1 MKLLPFVLV
10 FLLCATFVLGEE
22 EVSRIRFLD
31 AGTTVQN
38 AIVHFSLVN
47 EEEHSFDA
55 VLFMQGDALELEQ
68 VEGAYRGTIVLDD
81 PSTDAADYAFSGEVT
96 FARGDVTLTV
106 FPIAFLRGEVY
117 DQSHT
122 LVSRALLDFTCD
134 TPTSLLFPPRTD
146 KYGSFTSYV
155 SVGRC
160 VVGASTSAFRGKK
173 ELATTR
179 GQSLATEI
187 VLDTKVGAQTF
198 LVWIVGILV
207 VAGLV
212 VLALKNYVRVPRLRQ
227 KRKEHPQL
235 MSVRKTLNATEQ
247 QILDFLAL
255 HRETTSAALRHALK
269 IPRTS
274 LSRILERLAVK
285 QIVELER
292 HGKMKRVKLAS
303 WIGKK

>member
-1 MKLLPFVLV
+1 
-10 FLLCATFVLGEE
+10 
-22 EVSRIRFLD
+22 
-31 AGTTVQN
+31 
-38 AIVHFSLVN
+38 
-47 EEEHSFDA
+47 
-55 VLFMQGDALELEQ
+55 MQGDTLELEQ
-68 VEGAYRGTIVLDD
+68 VKGLYRGTIVLDD
-81 PSTDAADYAFSGEVT
+81 PLTDAADYAFSGEVI
-96 FARGDVTLTV
+96 FAEEEITLTV

-134 TPTSLLFPPRTD
+134 TPTSLLFPQRTD
-146 KYGSFTSYV
+146 KYGSFTSYIP
-155 SVGRC
+155 VGKC
-160 VVGASTSAFRGKK
+160 VVSASTSTFRGKK

-187 VLDTKVGAQTF
+187 VLDTKVGTTSLLA
-198 LVWIVGILV
+198 WIVGILV
-207 VAGLV
+207 VVGLIT
-212 VLALKNYVRVPRLRQ
+212 LAVRNYVRLPRLRK
-227 KRKEHPQL
+227 KRKEYPQL

-247 QILDFLAL
+247 QILDFLAS

-274 LSRILERLAVK
+274 LARILERLAVK